1 MARWARLS
9 FQNRA
14 LKRLFLLFLSLNSEL
29 QWLCTGKTGYQG
41 SLSQAVPKINIFS
54 SFSFAYSW
62 TSPGPRS
69 VPTVHSTLHLDTL
82 TLPLTTFS
90 CSFFFYISNLI
101 FLLSEYSSDK
111 DTASISNWFWTPR
124 EPAPVPHFCCLH
136 HLLLNWLSWP
146 LHNHM
151 QILLF
156 QNDRIL
162 DLALDMTN
170 PCYLNKLCISK
181 DC

>member
-9 FQNRA
+9 FQHRA

-62 TSPGPRS
+62 TLPGPRS

-90 CSFFFYISNLI
+90 CSFFLHIKSNLLTFRI
-101 FLLSEYSSDK
+101 FFPQRHSFYKQLILNSPCL
-111 DTASISNWFWTPR
+111 ASAVFTI
-124 EPAPVPHFCCLH
+124 FCWIGFHDLYTII
-136 HLLLNWLSWP
+136 W
-146 LHNHM
+146 
-151 QILLF
+151 QILFF